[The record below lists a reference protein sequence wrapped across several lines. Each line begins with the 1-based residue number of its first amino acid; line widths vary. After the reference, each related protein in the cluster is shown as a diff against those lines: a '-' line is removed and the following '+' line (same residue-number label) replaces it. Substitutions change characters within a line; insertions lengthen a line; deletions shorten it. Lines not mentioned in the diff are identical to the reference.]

1 LREHIFQFRH
11 VLAESVWYISKI
23 NHRGF

>member
-1 LREHIFQFRH
+1 LREHIFQCRQ

-23 NHRGF
+23 NHRCF